1 MSGNLVPAFAQL
13 VDKRRKA
20 FEGGNG
26 KALFDAIALCA
37 LTGQRLP
44 PWAAR
49 AFRAGYEKVDSYE
62 VGSWDEA
69 FGKPYTKGTK
79 LGAKRKEHLLRVD
92 VYEAITEAMAGGVK
106 TPHVFRVV
114 GAKFEI
120 GSSKARDYYYG
131 IRDAMVPAD
140 RQ

>member
-1 MSGNLVPAFAQL
+1 MLDKHRKAF
-13 VDKRRKA
+13 DRKA
-20 FEGGNG
+20 FEGGKS

-37 LTGQRLP
+37 LTGQPLP
-44 PWAAR
+44 RWAAR

-69 FGKPYTKGTK
+69 FGKPYTRGTK

-106 TPHVFRVV
+106 TPRVFDVV

-131 IRDAMVPAD
+131 IKDAMVPPD